1 MLPPKCTHAL
11 VVGLDPWVLVAI
23 RPLIVDC
30 GCPRLTVLLC
40 CVVSE
45 RCCLIAKIFI
55 YNKKMEDKTYGIKT
69 HLVEE
74 FKQFKI
80 SRHKREMAF
89 LGNCTLLINAI
100 PMRTSVTAANGV
112 ISINPF
118 PLIAGGLVGFPIPPQ
133 HLNLEVHCCVPIT
146 YTTFSATYLLDFRLG
161 RAKDGIYCAP

>member
-1 MLPPKCTHAL
+1 
-11 VVGLDPWVLVAI
+11 
-23 RPLIVDC
+23 
-30 GCPRLTVLLC
+30 
-40 CVVSE
+40 
-45 RCCLIAKIFI
+45 
-55 YNKKMEDKTYGIKT
+55 MEDKTYGIKT

-100 PMRTSVTAANGV
+100 PMRSSVRAANGV

-146 YTTFSATYLLDFRLG
+146 LHSALQIFLIFDADEQKMDIIAHLNLAEHGTSSSDETDKSASSNSNSNASQTPTTDSGFENV
-161 RAKDGIYCAP
+161 P